1 MSRPENYWTDDVEI
15 LIDAEALKTRIKEL
29 GQEITKD
36 YDGIEPPICL
46 VGILKGS
53 FLFMA
58 DLARSIERHVT
69 CEFIAIS
76 SYGDSTESSGIV
88 QITRDLTESIEG
100 KDVLIVEDIVDTGL
114 TMSYLLEN
122 FRTRKPRSIKICSL
136 LVKPE
141 NSQCAINVDYTGFTI
156 PNKFVVGYG
165 LDYHAGRYRN
175 LPFVGVYCGQEI

>member
-1 MSRPENYWTDDVEI
+1 MSKIEKSWADDVEV
-15 LIDAEALKTRIKEL
+15 LIDTETLEARISAL
-29 GQEITKD
+29 GQQITKD
-36 YDGIEPPICL
+36 YGGLEPPICL

-58 DLARSIERHVT
+58 DLARAIERHVT

-88 QITRDLTESIEG
+88 QITRDLAESIEG

-122 FRTRKPRSIKICSL
+122 FKTRKPRSVKICSL

-141 NSQCAINVDYTGFTI
+141 NVQRAVDIDYIGFTI

>member
-1 MSRPENYWTDDVEI
+1 MSKIEKSWADDVEV
-15 LIDAEALKTRIKEL
+15 LIDTETLDARISAL
-29 GQEITKD
+29 GQQITKD
-36 YDGIEPPICL
+36 YGGLEPPICL

-58 DLARSIERHVT
+58 DLARAIERHVT

-122 FRTRKPRSIKICSL
+122 FKTRKPRSVKICSL

-141 NSQCAINVDYTGFTI
+141 NVQRAVDVDYIGFTI